1 MIRKM
6 LIANRGEIAVRVIRA
21 CREMDI
27 ETVAVYSTADKECLH
42 VQLADRAV
50 CIGPAPSAKSY
61 LNKDTLIT
69 AALCTGCDAVHPG
82 VGFLSENAGFAREV
96 EKAGMFWIGPKP
108 DTIEMLGD
116 KVRARETAQKSGLPI
131 TPGSKGAITT
141 KEQAAETAKE
151 CGYPVIIKAASGG
164 GGKGMRIVWKEADL
178 AENLSIASS
187 EAEANFA
194 DGTVYIEKYL
204 SDPRHVELQVIGD
217 GTGGVAILGERDC
230 SVQRNHQ
237 KLIEESPS
245 QAVSDAMYDA
255 MCAGAQKL
263 FSSLKYC
270 GAGTIEFLVSG
281 DQFYFMEVN
290 ARVQVEH
297 PVSEMVTGTDIIRE
311 QISVCTGGKM
321 TLPDGVVP
329 IKGWAIEARI
339 NARTPGLITNLRIPG
354 GNGVR
359 FDGFLYQGYK
369 VVPFYD
375 SMTAKLIVHG
385 ADRAQTIKKLLCA
398 LDELHTAGIQTNI
411 EEQKTILRSAQF
423 QSGTFGTSLYAQ
435 LFTTGDK

>member
-21 CREMDI
+21 CHEMGI

-42 VQLADRAV
+42 VQLADHAV
-50 CIGPAPSAKSY
+50 CIGPPPSSKSY

-69 AALCTGCDAVHPG
+69 SALCTGCDAVHPG
-82 VGFLSENAGFAREV
+82 VGFLSENADFAREV

-141 KEQAAETAKE
+141 KEQAAKTAKE

-217 GTGGVAILGERDC
+217 GAGGVAILGERDC

-245 QAVSDAMYDA
+245 QAVNDAMYEA
-255 MCAGAQKL
+255 MCKGAKKL
-263 FSSLKYC
+263 FSALKYC

-297 PVSEMVTGTDIIRE
+297 PVSEMVTGADIIRE
-311 QISVCTGGKM
+311 QITVCTGGKM

-329 IKGWAIEARI
+329 VNGWAIEARI
-339 NARTPGLITNLRIPG
+339 NARTPGLITNLRVPG

-398 LDELHTAGIQTNI
+398 LDELYIEGIQTNI

-423 QSGTFGTSLYAQ
+423 QSGTFGTSLYTQ
-435 LFTTGDK
+435 LFTNGDK

>member
-61 LNKDTLIT
+61 LNKEALLT

-82 VGFLSENAGFAREV
+82 VGFLSENADFAREV

-116 KVRARETAQKSGLPI
+116 KVKARETAQKSGLPV
-131 TPGSKGAITT
+131 TPGSAGAIKTA
-141 KEQAAETAKE
+141 EEAAETAKK

-164 GGKGMRIVWKEADL
+164 GGKGMRIVWREADL

-217 GTGGVAILGERDC
+217 GEGGVAILGERDC
-230 SVQRNHQ
+230 SMQRNHQ

-245 QAVSDAMYDA
+245 QAVSEAMYA
-255 MCAGAQKL
+255 SMCKGAKKL
-263 FSSLKYC
+263 FSTLKYC
-270 GAGTIEFLVSG
+270 GAGTIEFLVAG
-281 DQFYFMEVN
+281 NDFYFMEVN

-297 PVSEMVTGTDIIRE
+297 PVSEMVTGADIIRE
-311 QISVCTGGKM
+311 QIKVCTGTKM
-321 TLPDGVVP
+321 SLPNGVLPV
-329 IKGWAIEARI
+329 KGWAMEARI
-339 NARTPGLITNLRIPG
+339 NARTPGRITGLRLPG

-359 FDGFLYQGYK
+359 FDGFLYQGYS

-385 ADRAQTIKKLLCA
+385 ENRADAIKKLLCA
-398 LDELHTAGIQTNI
+398 LDELQIDGIQTNI
-411 EEQKTILRSAQF
+411 EEQKAILQSAQF
-423 QSGTFGTSLYAQ
+423 QSGIFGTGLYAQ
-435 LFTTGDK
+435 LFEKEK